1 MRKEKVSSFFL
12 VKIIF
17 TLVKSSLVAIESGD
31 LLSNTILG
39 IIKTYDIQYSTR
51 KLKNRYFYDQL
62 IWQKKRIA
70 WDKVCQK
77 NYIIFLITFYSGL
90 LHITF
95 CIFLFSIFT
104 FVRICF
110 HVYGYRYKSKS
121 VLCFSTFSIW
131 RLIFSLFAF
140 SSNSSQHVYC
150 CVYHLIAHFQ

>member
-62 IWQKKRIA
+62 I
-70 WDKVCQK
+70 
-77 NYIIFLITFYSGL
+77 
-90 LHITF
+90 
-95 CIFLFSIFT
+95 
-104 FVRICF
+104 
-110 HVYGYRYKSKS
+110 
-121 VLCFSTFSIW
+121 
-131 RLIFSLFAF
+131 
-140 SSNSSQHVYC
+140 
-150 CVYHLIAHFQ
+150 